1 MAEQFIVHYLQI
13 ILGCDVFLGH
23 DFVNHWLPF
32 IIAQDTVTLHVGNE
46 SIQIPMKFEYAE
58 RVKPDQ

>member
-1 MAEQFIVHYLQI
+1 M
-13 ILGCDVFLGH
+13 LGH

-46 SIQIPMKFEYAE
+46 SIQIPVKFEYAE

>member
-1 MAEQFIVHYLQI
+1 M
-13 ILGCDVFLGH
+13 LGH

-46 SIQIPMKFEYAE
+46 SIQIPMKFEYAG
-58 RVKPDQ
+58 RVKTDQ